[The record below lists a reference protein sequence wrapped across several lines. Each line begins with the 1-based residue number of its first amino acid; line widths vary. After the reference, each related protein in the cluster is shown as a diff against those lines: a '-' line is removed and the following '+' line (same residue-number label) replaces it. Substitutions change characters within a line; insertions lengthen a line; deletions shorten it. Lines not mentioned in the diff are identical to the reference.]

1 MVQDIKRNRKKTI
14 IFLMIIGMSAVI
26 VKKRKMYIKKV
37 LLSKRILVISYGV
50 NSTPSNSVGKFPIKP
65 ALPIL
70 SCAYSSA
77 GRPGHFGQI
86 TPVSKLSSFTETD
99 QQHNPISQRQ
109 VGEIRNLA
117 STSSN
122 LNPGTITNC
131 DHINRC
137 KNNLNIILGN
147 RNYNN
152 RTHPSFYTY
161 TDDYK

>member
-1 MVQDIKRNRKKTI
+1 
-14 IFLMIIGMSAVI
+14 MSAVI
-26 VKKRKMYIKKV
+26 VKKRKMYKKQG
-37 LLSKRILVISYGV
+37 LLSTRILVISYGV
-50 NSTPSNSVGKFPIKP
+50 NSTPSISVGKFPIQP

-70 SCAYSSA
+70 LCAYSGA

-86 TPVSKLSSFTETD
+86 TPESKLSSFSETD

-117 STSSN
+117 CTSSN

-137 KNNLNIILGN
+137 KNNFYFILIN

-152 RTHPSFYTY
+152 RTHTSFIPY
-161 TDDYK
+161 TDDYNDTPT